1 MPIYN
6 IYLIISLLPI
16 AYAIASAI
24 PVIATDFTESRVP
37 NKITVPLL
45 LLNLASMLG
54 LAIWQGLWARFGL
67 VILVALVTF
76 VLGILLNYRDLIG
89 MGDVKLFVAL
99 SMIIAWHNFW
109 FGLGFLPAVMV
120 ISVFI
125 AVAILRV
132 LRVNVLKLSPMSYLL
147 FIVALYIIK

>member
-1 MPIYN
+1 M
-6 IYLIISLLPI
+6 
-16 AYAIASAI
+16 I
-24 PVIATDFTESRVP
+24 PVVVTDFNADRVP

-67 VILVALVTF
+67 VMLVTLITF
-76 VLGILLNYRDLIG
+76 ILGILLNYRDLIG

-109 FGLGFLPAVMV
+109 FGLAFLPVVMV

-125 AVAILRV
+125 AIAILRL
-132 LRVNVLKLSPMSYLL
+132 LRVSVLKISPMSYLL
-147 FIVALYIIK
+147 FLIALYIIK